1 MTVRERKATHTMTGT
16 RKLEMLEITTAVCLQ
31 HLRLVLHRDSIF
43 ENPETRTYK
52 NIQEVGG
59 RRQIF

>member
-1 MTVRERKATHTMTGT
+1 VTGT

-43 ENPETRTYK
+43 EYPKTRTYK
-52 NIQEVGG
+52 NIQQEVWGETN
-59 RRQIF
+59 ILTSPAMEKAE

>member
-1 MTVRERKATHTMTGT
+1 MTGRQRKTTYTTMGT
-16 RKLEMLEITTAVCLQ
+16 RKLEMLEITTAVRLQ
-31 HLRLVLHRDSIF
+31 HFRLVLHRDPIF
-43 ENPETRTYK
+43 ENPKTRTYK

>member
-1 MTVRERKATHTMTGT
+1 MTGT
-16 RKLEMLEITTAVCLQ
+16 RKLEMLDITTAVCLQ
-31 HLRLVLHRDSIF
+31 HLRLVLHRDSIY
-43 ENPETRTYK
+43 ENPKTRTYK